1 MKAYF
6 DINVIPDKIDVRKA
20 KYLRDSVTVVERV
33 AGLINF
39 RNIAQHCEFHQSS
52 EGDRLHPDNSWCT
65 QEFADSLQ
73 LAIYDFYDWCLSGN
87 LNILISINDMCLP
100 YGGRFDVN
108 GKWGGRYGQGHYYHR
123 VGTSVDLN
131 RTLTASQLRVLTDFM
146 NDHGLIRYPE
156 IPIHFGIKYRN
167 GNISY

>member
-1 MKAYF
+1 MKHLF
-6 DINVIPDKIDVRKA
+6 KSFFSNTWK
-20 KYLRDSVTVVERV
+20 LRYK
-33 AGLINF
+33 
-39 RNIAQHCEFHQSS
+39 
-52 EGDRLHPDNSWCT
+52 DRLCYTYSVNYHKNIFPKSLFPVEPLQHPDNSWCT

-108 GKWGGRYGQGHYYHR
+108 GRWGGRNDQAHYYHR

-131 RTLTASQLRVLTDFM
+131 RTLTPEQIEKLEDYMQLHSLVR
-146 NDHGLIRYPE
+146 HPE
-156 IPIHFGIKYRN
+156 RPMIHFGIMYRD
-167 GNISY
+167 GSISY